1 MSNFP
6 SGEGFF
12 ETIQTHN
19 RHPVALDFHLARAR
33 ASADRLGVAFP
44 SDEKL
49 ERLVLETISV
59 GEESEYGRLRI
70 VFSMLGKVEV
80 SHESYEMWNSPA
92 KVDFVSDVIVH
103 NSATMG
109 IKSLPYTVNLSML
122 EKAKQEGF
130 DEVIRIDS
138 KGHVSEGAVSNV
150 VFRTNGQWMTP
161 ALTSGCL
168 PGIVRAVCIAE
179 LGVLEAVLLKED
191 IERADAGFL
200 LSSLKLAQ
208 PISHIGDRKLEIV
221 RDFAEQVSKCMAEL

>member
-49 ERLVLETISV
+49 ERLVLETLSV

-168 PGIVRAVCIAE
+168 P
-179 LGVLEAVLLKED
+179 
-191 IERADAGFL
+191 
-200 LSSLKLAQ
+200 
-208 PISHIGDRKLEIV
+208 
-221 RDFAEQVSKCMAEL
+221 

>member
-49 ERLVLETISV
+49 ERLVLETLSV

-179 LGVLEAVLLKED
+179 LGVQEAVLLKED
-191 IERADAGFL
+191 IGRADAGFL

>member
-19 RHPVALDFHLARAR
+19 RHPVALDPHLARAR
-33 ASADRLGVAFP
+33 ASAVRLGVAFP

-49 ERLVLETISV
+49 ERLVLETLSV

-70 VFSMLGKVEV
+70 VFSMLGKVEM

-92 KVDFVSDVIVH
+92 KVGFVSDVIVH
-103 NSATMG
+103 NSTTRG
-109 IKSLPYTVNLSML
+109 IKSLPYTVNLSLL

-130 DEVIRIDS
+130 DEVIRCDEN
-138 KGHVSEGAVSNV
+138 GQVSEGAVSNL
-150 VFRTNGQWMTP
+150 VFRIGGQWLTP
-161 ALTSGCL
+161 DLSSGCL
-168 PGIVRAVCIAE
+168 PGIIRGICIAK
-179 LGVLEAVLLKED
+179 LGVEEAVLRSED
-191 IERADAGFL
+191 VGKADSAYL

-208 PISHIGDRKLEIV
+208 PISHIGVRNLEIV
-221 RDFAEQVSKCMAEL
+221 TDFAEQVRNCMARL